1 MLFTVHLDTIKKAEK
16 FCKIC
21 NQYKEDID
29 IKEGKYI
36 VNGKSILGLLSL
48 DLTKNLIVRTKMKKG
63 LSSFLIKIKEFMV

>member
-1 MLFTVHLDTIKKAEK
+1 MLFTIHLDTIKKAEK

-21 NQYKEDID
+21 NKYKDDID
-29 IKEGKYI
+29 VKEGKYI

-48 DLTKNLIVRTKMKKG
+48 DLTNDLIIRTKMKRG